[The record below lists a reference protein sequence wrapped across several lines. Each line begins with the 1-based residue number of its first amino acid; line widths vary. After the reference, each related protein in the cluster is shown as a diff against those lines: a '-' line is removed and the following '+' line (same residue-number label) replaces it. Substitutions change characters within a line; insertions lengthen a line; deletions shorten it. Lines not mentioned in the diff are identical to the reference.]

1 MFKIVYSRDLNG
13 ANFFADIFK
22 SCCGILNI
30 IFHKK
35 NFPGY
40 HKTKTRKRRVFNKTI
55 LFM

>member
-1 MFKIVYSRDLNG
+1 MFKIVYSRDLNR

-40 HKTKTRKRRVFNKTI
+40 HKTKTRTGRVLNKTI